1 MNRKLTVGER
11 VMYVSQEAPV
21 NCIFPVKL
29 RGQINQERL
38 EQALLKLQ
46 YKHPL
51 LRVVIREDEK
61 GAPYYVTDTQI
72 PPIPVDIRERYTNDD
87 WQQVSVD
94 EWYRPFEV
102 TKGPLARVIW
112 LRSDAV
118 SELLLVCP
126 HCICDGSSILTLL
139 RELLMALD
147 NPSLE
152 LQPYP
157 SFDSIEELI
166 PASLLG
172 NKKFRLRGLVF
183 GKIAQAVLWFK
194 TRGLKPVVSRGY
206 LLHWKL
212 SQELSN
218 TLVHRCKEE
227 GTSLFAAISVAFL
240 EAFRQERPSAAHNK
254 LICPVDI
261 RRFVPEIAQ
270 DELFAFA
277 PIVELSADNSALTD
291 FWSKTRSFKN
301 DLMGKIDKINI
312 HELLYMGEHFHSSL
326 PRMVT
331 FLKTTDGT
339 HDVTLSNMGKL
350 QLPEQ
355 FNTFEVETVYSPSA
369 GFPWRNPNTL
379 VASTYKGL
387 LDFTFISNEAFLP
400 ESDARAIQMKAISIL
415 QEKSRIK
422 QTYGVERQNAKDL
435 HT

>member
-11 VMYVSQEAPV
+11 VMYVSSEAPV
-21 NCIFPVKL
+21 NCIFPVKIK
-29 RGQINQERL
+29 GQINRERL
-38 EQALLKLQ
+38 ELALLKLQ
-46 YKHPL
+46 QKHPL

-72 PPIPVDIRERYTNDD
+72 APIPIDIRERYTNDD

-94 EWYRPFEV
+94 EWYKPFQV
-102 TKGPLARVIW
+102 SQGPLARVVW
-112 LRSDAV
+112 LRSDSV

-139 RELLMALD
+139 REMLMVLD
-147 NPSLE
+147 NPLLE
-152 LQPYP
+152 LTPYP
-157 SFDSIEELI
+157 SFEAIEDLL
-166 PASLLG
+166 PAALLG
-172 NKKFRLRGLVF
+172 NKRFKLRATVI
-183 GKIAQAVLWFK
+183 GKIAGAVLWFK
-194 TRGLKPVVSRGY
+194 TRGLKPVTSRGY
-206 LLHWKL
+206 LLNWKL

-218 TLVHRCKEE
+218 SLVHRCKEE

-240 EAFRQERPSAAHNK
+240 EAFRQVRTAAAHNK

-261 RRFVPEIAQ
+261 RRFVPEIGA

-277 PIVELSADNSALTD
+277 PIVELSADLSALTD

-301 DLMGKIDKINI
+301 DLTAKIDKINI
-312 HELLYMGEHFHSSL
+312 HELLYMGEHFHGSL

-350 QLPEQ
+350 QLPES
-355 FNTFEVETVYSPSA
+355 FETFELETVYSPSA

-400 ESDARAIQMKAISIL
+400 ESDARAIQMKAIAIL

-422 QTYGVERQNAKDL
+422 QTYGVQG
-435 HT
+435 

>member
-11 VMYVSQEAPV
+11 VMYVSSEAPV
-21 NCIFPVKL
+21 NCIFPVKIK
-29 RGQINQERL
+29 GQINQERL
-38 EQALLKLQ
+38 EQALQKLQ
-46 YKHPL
+46 LKHPL

-61 GAPYYVTDTQI
+61 GAPYYLTDTQI
-72 PPIPVDIRERYTNDD
+72 APIPIDIRERYTNED

-102 TKGPLARVIW
+102 TKGPLARVVW
-112 LRSDAV
+112 LKSDMV

-139 RELLMALD
+139 RELLMGLD
-147 NPSLE
+147 NPL
-152 LQPYP
+152 LDLPPYP
-157 SFDSIEELI
+157 SFEHISELL
-166 PASLLG
+166 PLSLLD
-172 NKKFRLRGLVF
+172 NKKFKLRASVI
-183 GKIAQAVLWFK
+183 GKIAGLVLWLK
-194 TRGLKPVVSRGY
+194 TRGLKPVTSRGY
-206 LLHWKL
+206 LLNWKL

-218 TLVHRCKEE
+218 TLVYRCKEE

-240 EAFRQERPSAAHNK
+240 EAFRQVRTSQAHNK

-277 PIVELSADNSALTD
+277 PIVELSADTSALND

-301 DLMGKIDKINI
+301 DLMAKIDKINI

-331 FLKTTDGT
+331 FLKTTEGT

-350 QLPEQ
+350 HLPES
-355 FNTFEVETVYSPSA
+355 FETFELETVYSPSA

-422 QTYGVERQNAKDL
+422 QTYGVKG
-435 HT
+435 

>member
-11 VMYVSQEAPV
+11 VMYVSSGAPV
-21 NCIFPVKL
+21 NCIFPVKIK
-29 RGQINQERL
+29 GQINRERL

-46 YKHPL
+46 QKHPL

-72 PPIPVDIRERYTNDD
+72 APIPIDIRERYTNDD

-94 EWYRPFEV
+94 EWYKPFQV
-102 TKGPLARVIW
+102 SQGPLARVVW
-112 LRSDAV
+112 LKSDSV
-118 SELLLVCP
+118 SELLLICP

-139 RELLMALD
+139 REMLMVLD
-147 NPSLE
+147 NPLLE
-152 LQPYP
+152 LTPYS
-157 SFDSIEELI
+157 SFEAIEDLLP
-166 PASLLG
+166 PALLA
-172 NKKFRLRGLVF
+172 NKKFRLRGLIF
-183 GKIAQAVLWFK
+183 GKIARLILWFK
-194 TRGLKPVVSRGY
+194 TRGLQPVTNRGY
-206 LLHWKL
+206 LLNWKL

-227 GTSLFAAISVAFL
+227 GTTLFSAISVAFL
-240 EAFRQERPSAAHNK
+240 DAFRQVRPSAAHNK

-277 PIVELSADNSALTD
+277 PIVELSADISALND
-291 FWSKTRSFKN
+291 FWTRTRTFKN
-301 DLMGKIDKINI
+301 DLLAKIDKINI

-350 QLPEQ
+350 QLPEK
-355 FNTFEVETVYSPSA
+355 FDTFELETVYSPSA

-379 VASTYKGL
+379 VASTYKGQ

-400 ESDARAIQMKAISIL
+400 ESDARAIQMKAIAIL

-422 QTYGVERQNAKDL
+422 QTYGVKG
-435 HT
+435 

>member
-11 VMYVSQEAPV
+11 VMYVSSGAPV
-21 NCIFPVKL
+21 NCIFPVKIK
-29 RGQINQERL
+29 GQINRERL

-46 YKHPL
+46 QKHPL

-72 PPIPVDIRERYTNDD
+72 APIPIDIRERYTNDD

-94 EWYRPFEV
+94 EWYKPFQV
-102 TKGPLARVIW
+102 SQGPLARVVW
-112 LRSDAV
+112 LKSDSV
-118 SELLLVCP
+118 SELLLICP

-139 RELLMALD
+139 REMLMVLD
-147 NPSLE
+147 NPLLE
-152 LQPYP
+152 LTPYS
-157 SFDSIEELI
+157 SFEAIEDLLP
-166 PASLLG
+166 PALLA
-172 NKKFRLRGLVF
+172 NKKFRLRGLIF
-183 GKIAQAVLWFK
+183 GKIARLVLWFK
-194 TRGLKPVVSRGY
+194 TRGLQPVATRGY
-206 LLHWKL
+206 LLNWKL

-227 GTSLFAAISVAFL
+227 GTTLFSAISVAFL
-240 EAFRQERPSAAHNK
+240 DAFRQVRPSAAHNK

-277 PIVELSADNSALTD
+277 PIVELSADISALND
-291 FWSKTRSFKN
+291 FWTRTRTFKN
-301 DLMGKIDKINI
+301 DLLAKIDKINI

-350 QLPEQ
+350 QLPEK
-355 FNTFEVETVYSPSA
+355 FDTFELETVYSPSA

-379 VASTYKGL
+379 VASTYKGQ

-400 ESDARAIQMKAISIL
+400 ESDARAIQMKAIAIL

-422 QTYGVERQNAKDL
+422 QTYGVKG
-435 HT
+435 